1 MSAALQRGLLLAQQG
16 RNEQAV
22 AELQNHLGTEP
33 TDAFAHALTA
43 MCLSDMEKFG
53 DAAQHVAEAIQLQ
66 PDLSFAHYASAY
78 VLFARNRFDEALGPI
93 EEAIRLDPYHAPSH
107 GLLARIHLVEKRH
120 AKALAAA
127 ESGLEADPENVT
139 CQNLRAM
146 ALKNLGRYN
155 DAQDALESALAR
167 DPENSWTHAN
177 KGWALLE
184 KNDHAAA
191 LKHFQEALRLEPDND
206 WAREGIV
213 TALKSRYRIYSVM
226 LRYFLWSSKLP
237 RNVQWGLVVGSY
249 VGTNI
254 IGRLAATNSNF
265 APILEPI
272 RMALFAFIIMT
283 WIADPLFN
291 LMLRL
296 NPYGRL
302 ALNENQRRGSTLI
315 GILVFISLV
324 SAALFLMPH
333 AVSFYGATALLFA
346 ILCIPASTIFRC
358 SPGRNRIIMA
368 SYTTVLF
375 LLAVTLLVMVG
386 AEDFYGNKTIANAD
400 AFTATLNIFI
410 IGNLGSQFLANY
422 LLMRPTRR

>member
-1 MSAALQRGLLLAQQG
+1 MSAAFQRGLLLAQQG

-22 AELQNHLGTEP
+22 EELQNHIGMEP
-33 TDAFAHALTA
+33 NDAFAHALIA
-43 MCLSDMEKFG
+43 MCLSDLEKFG
-53 DAAQHVAEAIQLQ
+53 DAAQHIAEAIQLQ

-78 VLFARNRFDEALGPI
+78 VLFARNRFDEALGPV

-127 ESGLEADPENVT
+127 ESGLEADPENVM

-184 KNDHAAA
+184 KNDHEAA

-213 TALKSRYRIYSVM
+213 TALKSRYRIYSIM

-237 RNVQWGLVVGSY
+237 RNMQWGLVVGSFF
-249 VGTNI
+249 GT
-254 IGRLAATNSNF
+254 RLLSAAAAANPAL
-265 APILEPI
+265 APFLKPI

-315 GILVFISLV
+315 GILVSVSLV
-324 SAALFLMPH
+324 SGVLSLMPH
-333 AVSFYGATALLFA
+333 AVSFYGASAIFFA
-346 ILCIPASTIFRC
+346 VLCIPASTIYRC

-368 SYTTVLF
+368 SYTAFLF
-375 LLAVTLLVMVG
+375 LLTVLLLVMIG
-386 AEDFYGNKTIANAD
+386 AEDFYGIKDVGNED
-400 AFTATLNIFI
+400 MFVATLNIFI
-410 IGNLGSQFLANY
+410 FGNLGSQFLANY